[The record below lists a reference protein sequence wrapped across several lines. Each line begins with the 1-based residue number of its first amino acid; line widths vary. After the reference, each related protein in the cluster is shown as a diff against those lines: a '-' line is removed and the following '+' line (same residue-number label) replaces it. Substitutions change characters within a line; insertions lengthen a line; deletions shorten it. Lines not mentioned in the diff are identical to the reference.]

1 MCLASSMIFPLLA
14 SSNRCKSTW
23 CTCFW
28 GAWGLGSSHC
38 QCGETM
44 QRTSHQAELSPT
56 CSALPFCSFFCTLFP
71 SKDDCFFQ
79 TQITFSCCKSS
90 SPSDFFSAQ
99 LSQQTSPHLL
109 LNVSDSVVQA
119 VSCRLITRGL
129 SNRIWCYP
137 KLLICFKGYNF
148 LHSLEG
154 NKTHYI
160 EETGRSFTDL
170 VDL

>member
-1 MCLASSMIFPLLA
+1 MVHLLLE
-14 SSNRCKSTW
+14 
-23 CTCFW
+23 
-28 GAWGLGSSHC
+28 GLGTGQQSLPMW
-38 QCGETM
+38 GNN
-44 QRTSHQAELSPT
+44 AENFPPSRAFPHLLCPSFLFIFLHVLSFWRW
-56 CSALPFCSFFCTLFP
+56 L
-71 SKDDCFFQ
+71 CFFQ
-79 TQITFSCCKSS
+79 TQITFSCCKST
-90 SPSDFFSAQ
+90 SPSEFFSAQ

-154 NKTHYI
+154 NQTHYI